1 MHGALKLRDRNS
13 NSLRITVAD
22 ANADL
27 FDTRLLGGGGGSTM
41 KLEIC

>member
-1 MHGALKLRDRNS
+1 MHDALKLRDRNS
-13 NSLRITVAD
+13 NSLRVTVAD

-27 FDTRLLGGGGGSTM
+27 LDTRLLGGSGSSTM